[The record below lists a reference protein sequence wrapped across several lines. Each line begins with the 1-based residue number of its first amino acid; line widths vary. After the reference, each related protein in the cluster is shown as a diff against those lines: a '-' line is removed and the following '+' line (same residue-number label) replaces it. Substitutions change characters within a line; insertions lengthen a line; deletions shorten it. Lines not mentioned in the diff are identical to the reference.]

1 MLDSCNQGS
10 FIQEDLVKELQLS
23 GRKATINLKT
33 LNGEGPE
40 STMLIED
47 IDAKRNSGNN
57 SCIKLPKMYTRTE
70 LPVDKEDIPTPD
82 KNQTM
87 GLFESDSI

>member
-1 MLDSCNQGS
+1 M
-10 FIQEDLVKELQLS
+10 VK
-23 GRKATINLKT
+23 
-33 LNGEGPE
+33 E

-47 IDAKRNSGNN
+47 IDAKGVSGNN
-57 SCIKLPKMYTRTE
+57 SWIKLPKMYTRTE

-87 GLFESDSI
+87 GLFESDCI